1 MSKEEDDEFGDIA
14 TKIENDRRGRA
25 YQIWS
30 YSDTGHELTVEEQM
44 FVRSYVIDRNPVA
57 ALRRIGYSEESA
69 ATLRNRAERMLA
81 NPEVQGS
88 IEAHCK
94 RIMDALDI
102 TAEKVN
108 QRVAAIAFFD
118 PGEVMEFDH
127 LGVRMM
133 HSRYWTPEQRAN
145 VAGVK
150 MGKEGIEVK
159 LADRQKALDFLG
171 KQLNLV
177 NDEKEMARAAAEAAS
192 RAAIDRIMEVTGRM
206 QGELSPPKEEG
217 EAKPSLQ

>member
-1 MSKEEDDEFGDIA
+1 MSEELDLNDPVEYDEKEVH
-14 TKIENDRRGRA
+14 RGRA

-30 YSDTGHELTVEEQM
+30 YSETGHDLTVEEQL

-57 ALRRIGYSEESA
+57 SLRRIGYEEPA
-69 ATLRNRAERMLA
+69 PTLKRRADRMLA
-81 NPEVQGS
+81 NPEVQDA
-88 IEAHCK
+88 IAVHAK
-94 RIMDALDI
+94 RMMDALEI

-127 LGVRMM
+127 NGVKMI
-133 HSRYWTPEQRAN
+133 HSKFWTPEQRAN
-145 VAGVK
+145 VSSVK

-177 NDEKEMARAAAEAAS
+177 DDEKELARAAAEAAAG
-192 RAAIDRIMEVTGRM
+192 AAMTRILEVTSNMRRG
-206 QGELSPPKEEG
+206 LDAPKEEG
-217 EAKPSLQ
+217 GPTVQ